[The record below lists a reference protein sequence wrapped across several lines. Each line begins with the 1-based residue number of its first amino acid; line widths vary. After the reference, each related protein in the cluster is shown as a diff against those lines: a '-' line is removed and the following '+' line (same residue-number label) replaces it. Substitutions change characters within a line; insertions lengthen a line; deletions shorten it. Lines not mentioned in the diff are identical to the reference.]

1 MMIVID
7 ENKLSN
13 ETIMMIGKDYQM
25 DNCNEDQIIDRF
37 FFNVDDF
44 KDRIMKIVKEGIKIE
59 FKKPGV

>member
-1 MMIVID
+1 MIVID

-25 DNCNEDQIIDRF
+25 DNCKEDQIIDRF
-37 FFNVDDF
+37 FFNVDEF